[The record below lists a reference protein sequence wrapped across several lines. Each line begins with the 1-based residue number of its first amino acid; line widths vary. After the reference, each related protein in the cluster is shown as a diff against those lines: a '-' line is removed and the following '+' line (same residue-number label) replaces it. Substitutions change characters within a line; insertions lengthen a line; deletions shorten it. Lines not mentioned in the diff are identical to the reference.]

1 LDALRFAVL
10 RISVQALAVRRQQA
24 QQLELLRQALR
35 ERLALLPLEALVL
48 RDARAAEQRPAAA
61 C

>member
-1 LDALRFAVL
+1 
-10 RISVQALAVRRQQA
+10 VQALAVRRQQA
-24 QQLELLRQALR
+24 QQLELLRQALQ

-48 RDARAAEQRPAAA
+48 RDARAEEQRPAAA